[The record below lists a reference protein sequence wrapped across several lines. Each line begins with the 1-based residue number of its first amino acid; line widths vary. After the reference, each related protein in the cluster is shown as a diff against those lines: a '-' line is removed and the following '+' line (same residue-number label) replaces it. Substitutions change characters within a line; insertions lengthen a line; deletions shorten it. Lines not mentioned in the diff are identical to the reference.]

1 MSTLDNGAIE
11 ILASG
16 LGYPE
21 GPVHCKDGSIL
32 FVELKSQCISRLPA
46 GGGQVEK
53 VVDIPGSPNGL
64 AAGPDGDLYVCN
76 SGGFTWVQIPPPPAK
91 PMLWISGEQ
100 PAGTNYLGGKLQRF
114 SPKTGEVTD
123 LYTECSDHS
132 GWPAMAAWT
141 LEKPLKPFQLRGP
154 DDLVVDAK
162 GGIWFTD
169 FGKQRARDKDI
180 TGIYYAAADGSKV
193 TQMAYPINSSNGIAL
208 SPKGDR
214 LYVALTYERRIIYF
228 DLADHGKIAYNP
240 KNVTDGSK
248 LLTADLPGQSMPDSM
263 AVDAA
268 GNVYVATMLP
278 DGANPASNGGISII
292 SPEGDVDYVE
302 ITLPNGGVA
311 PMPSNICFGGDD
323 LKTAYITCGAS
334 GHLISMPAAI
344 PGLALEYDGSQYD
357 LGAAS

>member
-21 GPVHCKDGSIL
+21 GPVHCRDGSIL
-32 FVELKSQCISRLPA
+32 FVELKNQCISRLPA
-46 GGGQVEK
+46 GGGKVEK
-53 VVDIPGSPNGL
+53 LVSIPGSPNGL

-76 SGGFTWVQIPPPPAK
+76 SGGFEWIPIPPPPAK
-91 PMLWISGEQ
+91 PLLWISGDQ
-100 PAGTNYLGGKLQRF
+100 PGDYIGGKLQRY

-123 LYTECSDHS
+123 LYTECGNKS
-132 GWPAMAAWT
+132 GWPAMAAWH
-141 LEKPLKPFQLRGP
+141 PPFLLRGP
-154 DDLVVDAK
+154 DDLVVDAR

-169 FGKQRARDKDI
+169 FGKQRPTDKDI
-180 TGIYYAAADGSKV
+180 TGIYYAAADGSKI

-228 DLADHGKIAYNP
+228 DLADFGEIAYNP

-278 DGANPASNGGISII
+278 DGADPDSNGGISVI
-292 SPEGDVDYVE
+292 SPEGDVDYVD
-302 ITLPNGGVA
+302 IALPNGGVA

-344 PGLALEYDGSQYD
+344 PGLPLEFDGSQYD
-357 LGAAS
+357 LGPSS

>member
-1 MSTLDNGAIE
+1 MSTLDSGAIE
-11 ILASG
+11 VLASG

-32 FVELKSQCISRLPA
+32 FVELKSQCISRLPS
-46 GGGQVEK
+46 GGGKVEK
-53 VVDIPGSPNGL
+53 VVDIAGSPNGL

-76 SGGFTWVQIPPPPAK
+76 SGGFQWIPIPPPPAD
-91 PMLWISGEQ
+91 PVLWISGEQ
-100 PAGTNYLGGKLQRF
+100 PVGKDYLGGKLQRF
-114 SPKTGEVTD
+114 SPKTGKVTD

-132 GWPAMAAWT
+132 DWPAMAAWA
-141 LEKPLKPFQLRGP
+141 KQSPFQLRGP
-154 DDLVVDAK
+154 DDLVVDAR

-169 FGKQRARDKDI
+169 FGKQRATDKDI
-180 TGIYYAAADGSKV
+180 TGIYYAAADGSKI

-228 DLADHGKIAYNP
+228 DLADFGEIAYN
-240 KNVTDGSK
+240 KTNVTDGSY
-248 LLTADLPGQSMPDSM
+248 LLTAELPGQSMPDSM

-278 DGANPASNGGISII
+278 EGANPATDGGISVI
-292 SPEGDVDYVE
+292 SPEGDVDFVE
-302 ITLPNGGVA
+302 ITLPGGAFA

-323 LKTAYITCGAS
+323 LKTAYVTCGAS

-344 PGLALEYDGSQYD
+344 PGLPLEFDGSHYD
-357 LGAAS
+357 MGGYS